1 MNTSLLKLIKYAAPL
16 SILAVPLYPFI
27 NGLGCSYTFVHDSPL
42 NFQEG
47 RCKAGILSV
56 YIKNKADGTVLL
68 KKMRWGYAGDNLYT
82 YHLDTVDVVQ
92 HLHRPKEYDSVTML
106 YRSMDL
112 EAGKIIRSKD
122 NPQRYITFFEQPIEI
137 VYENRLKGRLGF
149 IDAFRQ

>member
-1 MNTSLLKLIKYAAPL
+1 MNTSFLKLIKCVAPL
-16 SILAVPLYPFI
+16 SLLAMPLYPFL
-27 NGLGCSYTFVHDSPL
+27 NGLGCNYTFVHDSTL

-68 KKMRWGYAGDNLYT
+68 KKMRWGYASDNVYT

-92 HLHRPKEYDSVTML
+92 HIKTTREYDSVTML

-112 EAGKIIRSKD
+112 EAGKITRSKD

-137 VYENRLKGRLGF
+137 IYVNKLKGRLGF
-149 IDAFRQ
+149 MDALRQ